1 VIPTR
6 AMQFGRVVAGLCL
19 LGLAA
24 LPASAEVVNKIV
36 ALVDGDPITAHEV
49 RRYGEERRAA
59 NAPYDQLL
67 DAVITE
73 KLIAKEIASR
83 KIVAKREDVDKY
95 IQEVMT
101 RNKMNDEQFNQ
112 ALKQQGSS
120 MDQYRSRIKNE
131 MERSALV
138 GQELQGEAPEITDAD
153 IERYYD
159 EHKEAFATKSAV
171 TVSDIFFP
179 FQEGMTQRDA
189 LRVVEQAKQVKAMA
203 DAGQSFASLARRYS
217 QGPGAENGGLIGTF
231 KRGEMAPQLEQ
242 IAFALPVGEVSAP
255 IVGPTGVH
263 LMRID
268 SAQSNGP
275 RIGLDQVKDEIR
287 TALQN
292 RAMDE
297 RFRDWIAKNLKSK
310 HHIEVLN

>member
-1 VIPTR
+1 MIL
-6 AMQFGRVVAGLCL
+6 GRVAASLCL

-24 LPASAEVVNKIV
+24 LPATAEVVNKIV

-73 KLIAKEIASR
+73 KLIEKEIASR
-83 KIVAKREDVDKY
+83 KIVAKKEDVDKY
-95 IQEVMT
+95 IQDVMT
-101 RNKMNDEQFNQ
+101 RNKLTAEQFQ
-112 ALKQQGSS
+112 KALKEQGTS
-120 MDQYRSRIKNE
+120 MDDYRKRIKGE

-138 GQELQGEAPEITDAD
+138 GQSMHEDPPEITDAD
-153 IERYYD
+153 VERYYN
-159 EHKEAFATKSAV
+159 EHKEQFATKSAV
-171 TVSDIFFP
+171 TIRDIFFP
-179 FQEGMTQRDA
+179 FQQGMTQRDA
-189 LRVVEQAKQVKAMA
+189 LRVVEQAKQVRQMA
-203 DAGQSFASLARRYS
+203 ENGQSFESLARRYS
-217 QGPGAENGGLIGTF
+217 QGPGAENGGLLGTF

-242 IAFALPVGEVSAP
+242 IAFGLPVGEVSTP

-263 LMRID
+263 LMKID

-275 RIGLDQVKDEIR
+275 RVDIDQVKDAIR
-287 TALQN
+287 QALHNQ
-292 RAMDE
+292 AMDA

>member
-1 VIPTR
+1 
-6 AMQFGRVVAGLCL
+6 MQFGRIVAALCL

-24 LPASAEVVNKIV
+24 LPANAEVVNKIV

-49 RRYGEERRAA
+49 RRYGEERRAP

-73 KLIAKEIASR
+73 KLIEKEIASR

-101 RNKMNDEQFNQ
+101 RNKMNEEQFNK

-120 MDQYRSRIKNE
+120 MDQYRTRIKNE

-138 GQELQGEAPEITDAD
+138 GQELHGEAPEITDAD
-153 IERYYD
+153 IEHYYD
-159 EHKEAFATKSAV
+159 QHKEAFATKSAV

-179 FQEGMTQRDA
+179 FQQGMTQNDA

-203 DAGQSFASLARRYS
+203 DSGQSFAALARRYS
-217 QGPGAENGGLIGTF
+217 QGPGAQNGGLIGTF

-242 IAFALPVGEVSAP
+242 IAFGMPVGEVSTP
-255 IVGPTGVH
+255 IVGPTGLH
-263 LMRID
+263 LMKVD
-268 SAQSNGP
+268 SAQMNGP
-275 RIGLDQVKDEIR
+275 RVGLDQVKDAIR
-287 TALQN
+287 QALHNQ
-292 RAMDE
+292 AMDE
-297 RFRDWIAKNLKSK
+297 RFRDWIAKNLKTR

>member
-1 VIPTR
+1 MI
-6 AMQFGRVVAGLCL
+6 FGRVAASLCL

-24 LPASAEVVNKIV
+24 LPATAEVVNKIV

-73 KLIAKEIASR
+73 KLIEKEIASR

-101 RNKMNDEQFNQ
+101 RNKMNEEQFNK

-120 MDQYRSRIKNE
+120 MDQYRTRIKNE

-138 GQELQGEAPEITDAD
+138 GQELRGEAPEITDAD
-153 IERYYD
+153 IERYYN
-159 EHKEAFATKSAV
+159 EHKDAFATKSAV

-179 FQEGMTQRDA
+179 FKEGMTQSDA

-203 DAGQSFASLARRYS
+203 DAGQSFAALARRYS

-242 IAFALPVGEVSAP
+242 IAFALPVGEVSSP

-268 SAQSNGP
+268 SAQTNGP
-275 RIGLDQVKDEIR
+275 RIGLDQVKDDIR
-287 TALQN
+287 TALHNQ
-292 RAMDE
+292 AMDE

>member
-1 VIPTR
+1 MI
-6 AMQFGRVVAGLCL
+6 FGRVAASLCL

-24 LPASAEVVNKIV
+24 LPATAEVVNKIV

-73 KLIAKEIASR
+73 KLIQKEIASR

-101 RNKMNDEQFNQ
+101 RNKMNEEQFNK

-120 MDQYRSRIKNE
+120 MDQYRTRIKSE

-138 GQELQGEAPEITDAD
+138 GQELRGEAPEITDAD
-153 IERYYD
+153 IEHYYD
-159 EHKEAFATKSAV
+159 AHKEAFATKSAV
-171 TVSDIFFP
+171 MVSDIFFP
-179 FQEGMTQRDA
+179 FKEGMTQSDA

-203 DAGQSFASLARRYS
+203 DAGQSFAALARRYS

-242 IAFALPVGEVSAP
+242 IAFALPVGEVSSP

-268 SAQSNGP
+268 SAQTNGP

-287 TALQN
+287 TALHNQ
-292 RAMDE
+292 AMDE
-297 RFRDWIAKNLKSK
+297 RFRDWIAKNLKTK

>member
-1 VIPTR
+1 MR
-6 AMQFGRVVAGLCL
+6 FGRVAASLCL

-24 LPASAEVVNKIV
+24 LPATAEVVNKIV

-73 KLIAKEIASR
+73 KLIEKEIASR
-83 KIVAKREDVDKY
+83 KIVAKKEDVDKY
-95 IQEVMT
+95 LQEVMIK
-101 RNKMNDEQFNQ
+101 NKLTEDQFQ
-112 ALKQQGSS
+112 KALKQQGTSL
-120 MDQYRSRIKNE
+120 DDYRKRIKGE

-138 GQELQGEAPEITDAD
+138 GQSMHEDPPEVTDAD
-153 IERYYD
+153 IERYYN

-179 FQEGMTQRDA
+179 FQQGMTQQDA

-203 DAGQSFASLARRYS
+203 DKGQPFAALARRYS
-217 QGPGAENGGLIGTF
+217 QGPGAENGGLLGTF

-242 IAFALPVGEVSAP
+242 IAFAMPIGEVSQP

-268 SAQSNGP
+268 SAQTNGP
-275 RIGLDQVKDEIR
+275 RIELDQVKEEIR
-287 TALQN
+287 VALHNQ
-292 RAMDE
+292 AMDK

>member
-1 VIPTR
+1 MIL
-6 AMQFGRVVAGLCL
+6 GRVAASLCL

-24 LPASAEVVNKIV
+24 LPATAEVVNKIV

-73 KLIAKEIASR
+73 KLIEKEIASR
-83 KIVAKREDVDKY
+83 KIVAKKEDVDKY
-95 IQEVMT
+95 LQDVMVK
-101 RNKMNDEQFNQ
+101 NKLTEDQFQ
-112 ALKQQGSS
+112 KALKQQGTSLE
-120 MDQYRSRIKNE
+120 DYRKRIKGE

-138 GQELQGEAPEITDAD
+138 GQSLREEPPEVTDAD
-153 IERYYD
+153 IERYYN

-171 TVSDIFFP
+171 TMSDIFFP
-179 FQEGMTQRDA
+179 FQQGMTQNDA

-203 DAGQSFASLARRYS
+203 DKGQSFAALARRYS

-242 IAFALPVGEVSAP
+242 IAFALPVGEVSSP

-268 SAQSNGP
+268 SAQTNGP

-287 TALQN
+287 TALHNQ
-292 RAMDE
+292 AMDA

>member
-1 VIPTR
+1 MR
-6 AMQFGRVVAGLCL
+6 FGRVVASFCL

-24 LPASAEVVNKIV
+24 LPATAEVVNKIV

-49 RRYGEERRAA
+49 RRYGEERRAN

-73 KLIAKEIASR
+73 KLIEKEIASR
-83 KIVAKREDVDKY
+83 KIVAKREDIDRY
-95 IQEVMT
+95 INETMT
-101 RNKMNDEQFNQ
+101 KNKMNEEQFNK
-112 ALKQQGSS
+112 ALKDQGSS
-120 MDQYRSRIKNE
+120 LDEYRKRIKNE
-131 MERSALV
+131 MERTQLV
-138 GQELQGEAPEITDAD
+138 GQEMRGEAPEVTDAD

-159 EHKEAFATKSAV
+159 KHKDAFATKSAV
-171 TVSDIFFP
+171 TIRDIFFP
-179 FQEGMTQRDA
+179 FQQNMTQRDA
-189 LRVVEQAKQVKAMA
+189 LRVVDQAKQVKKMA
-203 DAGQSFASLARRYS
+203 DSGQSFEALARRYS

-242 IAFALPVGEVSAP
+242 IAFGMPVGEVSGP

-263 LMRID
+263 LMKID
-268 SAQSNGP
+268 SAQTNGP
-275 RIGLDQVKDEIR
+275 RISLDQVKDEIR
-287 TALQN
+287 TALHNQ
-292 RAMDE
+292 AMDE

>member
-1 VIPTR
+1 MIL
-6 AMQFGRVVAGLCL
+6 GRVAAGLCL

-24 LPASAEVVNKIV
+24 LPATAEVVNKIV

-59 NAPYDQLL
+59 NAPYDELL

-73 KLIAKEIASR
+73 KLIEKEIASR
-83 KIVAKREDVDKY
+83 KIVAKKEDVDKY
-95 IQEVMT
+95 IQEVMV
-101 RNKMNDEQFNQ
+101 RNKLTEDQFQ
-112 ALKQQGSS
+112 KALKQQGSS
-120 MDQYRSRIKNE
+120 MDQYRARIKNE

-138 GQELQGEAPEITDAD
+138 GQELRGEAPEITDAD
-153 IERYYD
+153 VQRYYD
-159 EHKEAFATKSAV
+159 EHKDAFATKSAV

-179 FQEGMTQRDA
+179 FQQGMTQQDA
-189 LRVVEQAKQVKAMA
+189 MRVVEQAKQVKAMA
-203 DAGQSFASLARRYS
+203 DKGQSFAALARRYS
-217 QGPGAENGGLIGTF
+217 QGPGAQNGGLLGTF

-242 IAFALPVGEVSAP
+242 IAFAMPVGEVSSP
-255 IVGPTGVH
+255 IVGPSGVH

-268 SAQSNGP
+268 SAQANGP
-275 RIGLDQVKDEIR
+275 RVPLDQVKDEIR
-287 TALQN
+287 AALQN
-292 RAMDE
+292 QALDE

>member
-1 VIPTR
+1 MR
-6 AMQFGRVVAGLCL
+6 FGRVVASFCL

-24 LPASAEVVNKIV
+24 LPATAEVVNKIV

-49 RRYGEERRAA
+49 RRYGEERRAS

-73 KLIAKEIASR
+73 KLIEKEIASR
-83 KIVAKREDVDKY
+83 KIVAKKEDVDKY
-95 IQEVMT
+95 IQDVMV
-101 RNKMNDEQFNQ
+101 RNKLTEDQFQ
-112 ALKQQGSS
+112 KALKQQGTSIE
-120 MDQYRSRIKNE
+120 DYRKRIKGE

-138 GQELQGEAPEITDAD
+138 GQSLRDEPPEITDAD
-153 IERYYD
+153 VERYYN
-159 EHKEAFATKSAV
+159 EHKEAFATRSAV
-171 TVSDIFFP
+171 TMSDIFFP
-179 FQEGMTQRDA
+179 FQQGMTQQDA

-203 DAGQSFASLARRYS
+203 DKGQSFASLARRYS
-217 QGPGAENGGLIGTF
+217 QGPGADNGGLIGTF

-242 IAFALPVGEVSAP
+242 IAFAMPVGEVSTP

-268 SAQSNGP
+268 SAQTNGP

-287 TALQN
+287 TALHNQ
-292 RAMDE
+292 AMDE
-297 RFRDWIAKNLKSK
+297 RFRDWIAKNLKTR